1 MDEKPLVL
9 LVEDFDDARE
19 MYAEYLQFSGFRT
32 AGAADA
38 GLRHYRCD
46 RCGSFHLTSRRKG
59 KRIPRPATA
68 AGAVR

>member
-1 MDEKPLVL
+1 MRTRLSVCARKRRFGAEDEAL
-9 LVEDFDDARE
+9 A
-19 MYAEYLQFSGFRT
+19 A

-68 AGAVR
+68 AGTVT